1 MWVRIPLWLFGK
13 QTVERVNA
21 RTNVHLVRVF
31 AVDCLRIK
39 RNEVIFV
46 DLISMGDIIEA
57 YNEWAE
63 NRESR

>member
-31 AVDCLRIK
+31 AVDWLRIK

-46 DLISMGDIIEA
+46 DFISMGDILDA

-63 NRESR
+63 NENA